1 MFQSCRPRKSIIMET
16 CLLKETQ
23 VNVLCESLHCNHD
36 EPIKSV
42 FIRMGIKKHLI
53 QIALSLS
60 MLACVCAYKI
70 INTYTVADSINLFL
84 L

>member
-1 MFQSCRPRKSIIMET
+1 MET

-23 VNVLCESLHCNHD
+23 VHVLCESLHCNHD

-42 FIRMGIKKHLI
+42 FIRMGTKKHLI
-53 QIALSLS
+53 LTVVSLS
-60 MLACVCAYKI
+60 MSVCTCVHKI
-70 INTYTVADSINLFL
+70 INTSMVADSINLFL